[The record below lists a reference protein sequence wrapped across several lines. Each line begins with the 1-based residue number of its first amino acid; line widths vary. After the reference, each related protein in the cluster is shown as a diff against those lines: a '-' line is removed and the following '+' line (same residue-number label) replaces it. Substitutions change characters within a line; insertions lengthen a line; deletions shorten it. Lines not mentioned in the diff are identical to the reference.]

1 MKIPATNETNLPG
14 QNSPSNPATINRVAS
29 INNAVIGIPRTSNA
43 IFQVR
48 AQGHINGPLT
58 CIQTNTCPT
67 KNKRNENN
75 I

>member
-1 MKIPATNETNLPG
+1 M
-14 QNSPSNPATINRVAS
+14 
-29 INNAVIGIPRTSNA
+29 NNAVIGIPRTSNA

-58 CIQTNTCPT
+58 CIQTNTWPT